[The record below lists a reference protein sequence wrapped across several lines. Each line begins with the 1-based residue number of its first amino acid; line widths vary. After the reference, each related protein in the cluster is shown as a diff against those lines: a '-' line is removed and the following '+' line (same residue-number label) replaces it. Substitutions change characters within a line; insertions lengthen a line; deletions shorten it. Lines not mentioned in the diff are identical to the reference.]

1 MAFHVRLKYYELGL
15 VAQEEIFKYIS
26 ILSSGGHFV
35 QQRKPVCGIL
45 LEGNMRNISV
55 KLFWIRIGDS
65 GGDVI

>member
-55 KLFWIRIGDS
+55 KLF
-65 GGDVI
+65 